1 MHMKKTLGLVA
12 ATLIICT
19 PALAEPGLATSLYW
33 GDTHLHTKLSGDSY
47 IMQNRSLGPDE
58 AYRYAKGIPVVNAKT
73 RHKIQI
79 GTPLDFLVVADHA
92 EYMGVMPRLFEGDPE
107 LTSTKNGK
115 IIADLVAQGKA
126 REAFLKLIVTV
137 NTNKP
142 YADLNSDSV
151 RQSVWKGIIESAERH
166 NAPGKFT
173 SLIGWE
179 WSSLPGGANLHRVV
193 FMKNGGD
200 VAKQFIPYSAF
211 DSDKPEDLWH
221 WLDQTE
227 QRTGASFVAIP
238 HNGNVSKGRMF
249 AEIDSEGK
257 PLTAEYA
264 RKRSRW
270 EPVYEMTQIK
280 GDGETLGALSPN
292 DEFAEFETYNHALDA
307 TPGAKTQLPPNKG
320 DYARSALMRGL
331 ETGGKV
337 GVNPFKFA
345 MIGASDSHSGVTA
358 VEENNFGG
366 KFPIDS
372 YPEGK
377 AAELTPGTT
386 GYDMSA
392 AGLAGVWASEN
403 TREAIFDAFQRK
415 EVYGT
420 TGPRIQLRFFGGW
433 NFQAHDAEA
442 TDVASVG
449 YARGVPMGGDLSN
462 APKGRAPSFLIQ
474 AAKDPADANLDRIQ
488 VVKGWLDKNGASQ
501 EKVFNVAAADSRPIE
516 DNALKPVGN
525 TVNVNTAQYDNNIG
539 DPQLATVW
547 TDPDFN
553 PAVAAFYYVRV
564 LQIPT
569 PRHTLYAAV
578 ALNQVPPA
586 GIPTSI
592 QERAY
597 SSPIWYTPA
606 DSLERVLM

>member
-1 MHMKKTLGLVA
+1 MNKRLGLIA
-12 ATLIICT
+12 ATLIYCT
-19 PALAEPGLATSLYW
+19 PALAELGSATSLYW

-79 GTPLDFLVVADHA
+79 GTPLDFLVVSDHA
-92 EYMGVMPRLFEGDPE
+92 EYMGVLPRLFEGDPQ
-107 LTSTKNGK
+107 LTSTNNGK
-115 IIADLVAQGKA
+115 MIADLVAQGKA
-126 REAFLKLIVTV
+126 REAFLKLVATV
-137 NTNKP
+137 NTNIP

-151 RQSVWKGIIESAERH
+151 RQSVWNGIVESAERH
-166 NAPGKFT
+166 NEPGKFT

-179 WSSLPGGANLHRVV
+179 WSSLPGGANLHRIV
-193 FMKNGGD
+193 FMKEDGD
-200 VAKQFIPYSAF
+200 VAKRFVPYSAF

-227 QRTGASFVAIP
+227 QQTGASFVAIP

-249 AEIDSEGK
+249 ATIDSEGK

-270 EPVYEMTQIK
+270 EPIYEMTQIK

-292 DEFAEFETYNHALDA
+292 DEFADFETYNHALDA

-331 ETGGKV
+331 ETGGDV

-358 VEENNFGG
+358 VEEDNFGG

-377 AAELTPGTT
+377 AADLTPGTT

-403 TREAIFDAFQRK
+403 TREDIFAAFQRK

-433 NFQAHDAEA
+433 DFQAHDAKSI
-442 TDVASVG
+442 DVAGVG
-449 YARGVPMGGDLSN
+449 YARGVPMGGDLN
-462 APKGRAPSFLIQ
+462 DAPKGRAPSFLIQ
-474 AAKDPADANLDRIQ
+474 AAKDPVDANLDRIQ

-501 EKVFNVAAADSRPIE
+501 EKVFNVAAADGRPIN
-516 DNALKPVGN
+516 DNALNPVGN
-525 TVNVNTAQYDNNIG
+525 TVNVNTAQYHNSIG

-547 TDPDFN
+547 TDPEFN

-578 ALNQVPPA
+578 ALNQAPPT

-597 SSPIWYTPA
+597 SSPIWYTP
-606 DSLERVLM
+606 